1 MLRNGPL
8 EVSKYRSVG
17 QLPLLLSTQRLS
29 LYSQKLVGE
38 LAAFFL
44 PTLVKCPDCPVCSC
58 CFYCPLLLAP
68 ILPGMS
74 DPPEKTTHQEKAS
87 EDRWNSLKRRADIVK
102 PEVSRF
108 ILYGILP

>member
-1 MLRNGPL
+1 MLRNKPL
-8 EVSKYRSVG
+8 EVSNTDQLDNCPYCYR
-17 QLPLLLSTQRLS
+17 PNIYLSIPRS
-29 LYSQKLVGE
+29 LWEE

-44 PTLVKCPDCPVCSC
+44 LTPVRCPDCIC
-58 CFYCPLLLAP
+58 CFYCSLLLAP

-74 DPPEKTTHQEKAS
+74 DPPQKTTQQEKAS
-87 EDRWNSLKRRADIVK
+87 EDRWNCLKRRADIVK